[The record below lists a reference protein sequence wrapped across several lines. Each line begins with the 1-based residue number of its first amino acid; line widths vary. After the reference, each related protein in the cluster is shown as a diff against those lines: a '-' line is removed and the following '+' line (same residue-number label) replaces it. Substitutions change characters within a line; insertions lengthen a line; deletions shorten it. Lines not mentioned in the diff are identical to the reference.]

1 MSSFMQISMKIMLF
15 PPFSTQNFN
24 DFLFAIKLSYDLLQ
38 GWNIKK
44 ICEIKLKF
52 FVLYISPARPGTV
65 LSVVR
70 EMTCIKKN

>member
-1 MSSFMQISMKIMLF
+1 MIYYKVEIL
-15 PPFSTQNFN
+15 
-24 DFLFAIKLSYDLLQ
+24 
-38 GWNIKK
+38 KK
-44 ICEIKLKF
+44 YVKIKLKF